1 MFTSSAGHLYLSNS
15 LKSSDLE
22 SRNRV
27 DLLVEELDGL
37 LDIVRDRYSKAIED
51 CMKRFPLTLSSIL
64 LGKAASSVDDLV
76 VILDYAIKLLSHP
89 EPSIRSL
96 AILSLYELKS
106 LLYFTTSRS
115 SIKPVDDSEA
125 RSYAFKL
132 ISGAAPGLLIIL
144 GDDPLALERVL
155 SKAQRLGFIVLVVSN
170 RFREVIDGG
179 LVIDGRRGLI
189 RYVADNPIDG
199 LVYSLGLA
207 ARLLSISTGPLDRD
221 SLSKYLE
228 RRMHVGVAILSTS
241 KSLDAILDAISDL
254 GLHTVVLADITCDK
268 GRVVYVDRIDDII
281 PTICGKLGITI
292 LLEEL
297 PIGFSSIYEGKSVR
311 DRDVYVEFGSV
322 KPYFELVLSRKLE
335 EVVDGRVEVI
345 GPDIDSM
352 PEGSIQPLGILV
364 EVAGA
369 RMKREYEP
377 IIERSIHRIVNY
389 GEETWHVGQR
399 DSGWIRITRKG
410 FDKGFR
416 LKHLGCMLY
425 IGLKRLYGDIIDKIQ
440 VKIYTDESRV
450 NEFLKIARSIYGER
464 DRRLIGLSDEDVE
477 RYYICSICQSFLSNH
492 VCVVTPERPGLC
504 GTVTYMD
511 AEIAYELKGEA
522 SGIRPVE
529 RGKPI
534 DPSKGEWDGLD
545 RAVSQITH
553 GAVNRISLYSLV
565 SYPTTSTLS
574 FECISVFIP
583 ECNGIMVADYSYRGE
598 TPIGLPFASIAGM
611 ISGLQMS
618 GFLGHSRRW
627 ILSRKYFKADGGL
640 KRIVWMPRSLKEAL
654 DGEFKARCIEE
665 GIPDLPEKI
674 ADEYTAK
681 TLDELLEWLVKVRH
695 PVLELP
701 PILTF

>member
-1 MFTSSAGHLYLSNS
+1 

-207 ARLLSISTGPLDRD
+207 ARLLSISTGSLDRD

-241 KSLDAILDAISDL
+241 KSFDAILDAISDL

-399 DSGWIRITRKG
+399 DSGWIRITKKG

-654 DGEFKARCIEE
+654 DREFKARCIEE

>member
-207 ARLLSISTGPLDRD
+207 ARLLSISTGSLDRD

-241 KSLDAILDAISDL
+241 KSFDAILDAISDL

-654 DGEFKARCIEE
+654 DREFKARCIEE

>member
-1 MFTSSAGHLYLSNS
+1 M
-15 LKSSDLE
+15 KSSDLE

-207 ARLLSISTGPLDRD
+207 ARLLSISTGSLDRD

-241 KSLDAILDAISDL
+241 KSFDAILDAISDL

-399 DSGWIRITRKG
+399 DSGWIRITKKG

-654 DGEFKARCIEE
+654 DREFKARCIEE

>member
-1 MFTSSAGHLYLSNS
+1 LSVEHLYLSNS

-22 SRNRV
+22 SENRL
-27 DLLVEELDGL
+27 DLLVEELGEL
-37 LDIVRDRYSKAIED
+37 LDTVRDRYSKALED
-51 CMKRFPLTLSSIL
+51 CMKHFPLTLSSIL
-64 LGKAASSVDDLV
+64 LGKAISSVDDLA
-76 VILDYAIKLLSHP
+76 VILDYATRLSSHL
-89 EPSIRSL
+89 ESSIRSL

-106 LLYFTTSRS
+106 LLYFTISRS
-115 SIKPVDDSEA
+115 SVKPVNDDEA
-125 RSYAFKL
+125 RSYTFKL
-132 ISGAAPGLLIIL
+132 ISGVAPGLLIIL
-144 GDDPLALERVL
+144 GDDPLALEKVL
-155 SKAQRLGFIVLVVSN
+155 SKAQRLGFIVLVVSS

-207 ARLLSISTGPLDRD
+207 ARLLSISTGSLDRD
-221 SLSKYLE
+221 NLSKYLE
-228 RRMHVGVAILSTS
+228 KRMHVGVAILSAS
-241 KSLDAILDAISDL
+241 KSLEPILDAISDL
-254 GLHTVVLADITCDK
+254 GLYTVVLADVTYDK
-268 GRVVYVDRIDDII
+268 GRVIYIDRIDGII
-281 PTICGKLGITI
+281 PTICSKLGITTF
-292 LLEEL
+292 LEEEL

-335 EVVDGRVEVI
+335 EVVDGRIEVI

-369 RMKREYEP
+369 GMKREYEP

-399 DSGWIRITRKG
+399 DSGWIRITRRG

-425 IGLKRLYGDIIDKIQ
+425 IGLKRLYGDIVDKIQ
-440 VKIYTDESRV
+440 IKIYTDESRV
-450 NEFLKIARSIYGER
+450 NKLLEIARSIYGER

-522 SGIRPVE
+522 SGIRPIE

-534 DPSKGEWDGLD
+534 DPSKGEWEGLD

-553 GAVNRISLYSLV
+553 GAVNKLSLYSLV

-583 ECNGIMVADYSYRGE
+583 ECNGIMVVDYSYKDE
-598 TPIGLPFASIAGM
+598 TPIGLSFASIAGM

-654 DGEFKARCIEE
+654 GGEFKARCIEE
-665 GIPDLPEKI
+665 GVPDLPEKI
-674 ADEYTAK
+674 ADEYTAR